1 MCASRSTADTSRE
14 TLSFEFADTSLGRLL
29 VGMSTS
35 GVVWASLGKSKKRL
49 VEEFAARFPGAE
61 IVAGGGARAPWTAAV
76 ARHIET
82 PLKPGK
88 RPPLDLRGTQFQ
100 REVWDALL
108 AIPAGQTRTYGEIA
122 REIGRPKAV
131 RAVGQACGAN
141 PVGYVVPC
149 HRVIGANQALTGYAG
164 GLPTKKKLLEREG
177 AL

>member
-1 MCASRSTADTSRE
+1 MSATRSASATSGE
-14 TLSFEFADTSLGRLL
+14 TLSFEFEDTSLGRLL
-29 VGMSTS
+29 VGTSTS
-35 GVVWASLGKSKKRL
+35 GVVWASLGTGDKRL

-61 IVAGGGARAPWTAAV
+61 IVAGGGKRAAWAAAV

-88 RPPLDLRGTQFQ
+88 KPPLDLRGTQFQ

-108 AIPAGQTRTYGEIA
+108 AIPAGQTRSYGEIA

-164 GLPTKKKLLEREG
+164 GLPTKRMLLEREG